1 MWLHTLLVLSVAL
14 VSTEAACKTSDAKWK
29 GPPSVKAVSSSRPER
44 VLVDWQAS
52 ISHPECADSFEVWV
66 WKEGQE
72 KSQGKKSILTGHQ
85 ALKME
90 VSLEPCVFYN
100 IAVDLK
106 EKDWINSHHRESA
119 VTKYNSANLP
129 ASLKPEDMLPYFSV
143 GYHKDPTS
151 GRFDLTKASVRVQT
165 SFITFA
171 SCVKHLEVTG
181 RQKSGVRATQAGLSG
196 PRSSTSGTPDDW
208 ERTDG
213 GWEPYGTG
221 RLPGGKGRPA
231 ERRWGSLGGWNTKP
245 WGHPSSSVPK
255 TQRRLVASGTGAD
268 WSYPTSQPSLPA
280 QRAASVSTTAA
291 PPAIKDT
298 RSIFT
303 NIYPRMP
310 ESSSATAGPAT
321 TAPPFRGQQVEVVVP
336 VEPCKEY
343 EFSLR
348 IVTPAGGSL
357 LTMPGLLLPP
367 LPDIEDY
374 VPPPFTEVVKMSVT
388 GGKLTLTTQTSSPVP
403 ASCLPRYMEAVD
415 AYANRVEAAANS
427 AEGETRIAEVEMG
440 RAQDLVEVTQKK
452 ILARQGC
459 VCDSPR
465 IEVGGKVFLYQGQSD
480 GRPYYRS
487 DIEGRSLPSPTLPTS
502 SPRRNKRSAFIGRVD
517 GGGTTTTR
525 RPWNYG
531 AHGGGSGAWSSS
543 SSSSS
548 SSSRSWS
555 SSTSTGI
562 GGSRLGVSSSRGTL
576 GGSRVSASSIGSR
589 LGPGLPPPPPSPQFL
604 YWSSTSKA
612 WLISPNLGAPESQ
625 AELSSQPSSTSLC
638 PADIAQVWRT
648 KQARTRSGS
657 TTTWVDTPGTAP
669 ICAPDFIP

>member
-1 MWLHTLLVLSVAL
+1 
-14 VSTEAACKTSDAKWK
+14 
-29 GPPSVKAVSSSRPER
+29 
-44 VLVDWQAS
+44 
-52 ISHPECADSFEVWV
+52 V

-85 ALKME
+85 TLKME

-151 GRFDLTKASVRVQT
+151 GGFDLTKASVRVQA

-181 RQKSGVRATQAGLSG
+181 KQKSGVRATQAGLSG

-245 WGHPSSSVPK
+245 WGHPSSVPQ
-255 TQRRLVASGTGAD
+255 TQGRLIATGTGAD
-268 WSYPTSQPSLPA
+268 WSYPTSQPSLPT
-280 QRAASVSTTAA
+280 QRAASVSTTAT
-291 PPAIKDT
+291 PPTVKDT

-303 NIYPRMP
+303 NIYPRMA

-321 TAPPFRGQQVEVVVP
+321 TASPFRGEQVEVVVP

-348 IVTPAGGSL
+348 IVTPAGGTL
-357 LTMPGLLLPP
+357 LTMPGLMLPP

-374 VPPPFTEVVKMSVT
+374 VPPPFTDVVKMSVT

-427 AEGETRIAEVEMG
+427 AEGQTRIAEEEMG
-440 RAQDLVEVTQKK
+440 RAQDMVEVTQKK

-465 IEVGGKVFLYQGQSD
+465 LDVGGKVFLYQGQSD

-531 AHGGGSGAWSSS
+531 AHGGGSGAWST
-543 SSSSS
+543 SSSS

-562 GGSRLGVSSSRGTL
+562 GGSTLGVSSSRGTL

-589 LGPGLPPPPPSPQFL
+589 LGPGLPPPPPSPEFL

-625 AELSSQPSSTSLC
+625 AQLSSQPSSTSLC
-638 PADIAQVWRT
+638 PADISQVWRT
-648 KQARTRSGS
+648 RQARTRSGA
-657 TTTWVDTPGTAP
+657 TTTWVDTPGAAP

>member
-1 MWLHTLLVLSVAL
+1 MWLYKLLVFSVAL
-14 VSTEAACKTSDAKWK
+14 ASSDAACKTSDAKWK
-29 GPPSVKAVSSSRPER
+29 GAPSVRAVSSSRPER
-44 VLVDWQAS
+44 VLVDWQTT

-85 ALKME
+85 TLKME

-106 EKDWINSHHRESA
+106 EKDWINNHHRESA
-119 VTKYNSANLP
+119 VTKYNSAKLP

-143 GYHKDPTS
+143 GYHKDART

-181 RQKSGVRATQAGLSG
+181 KQKSGVRATQAGLSG
-196 PRSSTSGTPDDW
+196 PRSSGTPDNW

-221 RLPGGKGRPA
+221 RLPGERGRPA

-245 WGHPSSSVPK
+245 WGRQSGSLPRSQSRSPSSS
-255 TQRRLVASGTGAD
+255 AGAD
-268 WSYPTSQPSLPA
+268 WAYPSPQPPIIA
-280 QRAASVSTTAA
+280 QRTASASTTGSS
-291 PPAIKDT
+291 PIVKDT

-303 NIYPRMP
+303 NTYPRMA
-310 ESSSATAGPAT
+310 ESSSSTAGPAT
-321 TAPPFRGQQVEVVVP
+321 TAPPFRGQDVEVVVP

-348 IVTPAGGSL
+348 IVTPSGSTL

-374 VPPPFTEVVKMSVT
+374 VPPPFTEVVKMTVS
-388 GGKLTLTTQTSSPVP
+388 GGKLTLATQSSSPVP

-427 AEGETRIAEVEMG
+427 AEGKTRIAEEEMG
-440 RAQDLVEVTQKK
+440 RAQDMVEVTQQK

-465 IEVGGKVFLYQGQSD
+465 LSVGGKIFLYQVPHD
-480 GRPYYRS
+480 H
-487 DIEGRSLPSPTLPTS
+487 SLYVV
-502 SPRRNKRSAFIGRVD
+502 A
-517 GGGTTTTR
+517 
-525 RPWNYG
+525 
-531 AHGGGSGAWSSS
+531 GS
-543 SSSSS
+543 
-548 SSSRSWS
+548 
-555 SSTSTGI
+555 I
-562 GGSRLGVSSSRGTL
+562 
-576 GGSRVSASSIGSR
+576 
-589 LGPGLPPPPPSPQFL
+589 
-604 YWSSTSKA
+604 
-612 WLISPNLGAPESQ
+612 
-625 AELSSQPSSTSLC
+625 
-638 PADIAQVWRT
+638 
-648 KQARTRSGS
+648 
-657 TTTWVDTPGTAP
+657 
-669 ICAPDFIP
+669 

>member
-1 MWLHTLLVLSVAL
+1 MRKLLLAVQGA
-14 VSTEAACKTSDAKWK
+14 
-29 GPPSVKAVSSSRPER
+29 PSVKAVSSSRPER
-44 VLVDWQAS
+44 VLVDWKAS

-72 KSQGKKSILTGHQ
+72 KSQGKKSILAGHQ
-85 ALKME
+85 TLKME

-129 ASLKPEDMLPYFSV
+129 ASFKPEDMLPYFSV
-143 GYHKDPTS
+143 GYHKDRTN
-151 GRFDLTKASVRVQT
+151 GQFDLTKASVRVQT

-181 RQKSGVRATQAGLSG
+181 TQKSGARATRAGLSG
-196 PRSSTSGTPDDW
+196 SRSSTSRTADDW
-208 ERTDG
+208 ERTDS
-213 GWEPYGTG
+213 GWEPYGSG
-221 RLPGGKGRPA
+221 RLPGGHGRPA

-245 WGHPSSSVPK
+245 WGHPSSSASRP
-255 TQRRLVASGTGAD
+255 QPRLTGSGTGAD
-268 WSYPTSQPSLPA
+268 WSYPTSQPA
-280 QRAASVSTTAA
+280 VTIQRASSVSITAT
-291 PPAIKDT
+291 PPTIKDT

-303 NIYPRMP
+303 NIYPRMA
-310 ESSSATAGPAT
+310 ESSSTTAGPAT
-321 TAPPFRGQQVEVVVP
+321 TAPPFRGDQVEVVIP

-343 EFSLR
+343 EFTLR
-348 IVTPAGGSL
+348 IVTPTGGTL
-357 LTMPGLLLPP
+357 ITMPGLLLPP

-374 VPPPFTEVVKMSVT
+374 VPPPFTEVVKISVA
-388 GGKLTLTTQTSSPVP
+388 GGKLTLTTQTSSTVP

-427 AEGETRIAEVEMG
+427 AEGKTRMAEVEMG
-440 RAQDLVEVTQKK
+440 RAQDLVEMTQKK

-465 IEVGGKVFLYQGQSD
+465 LDVGGKVFLYQGQAD

-487 DIEGRSLPSPTLPTS
+487 DVEGRSLPSPTLPTS

-531 AHGGGSGAWSSS
+531 AHGGGSSAWSSS

-548 SSSRSWS
+548 SRSSGR
-555 SSTSTGI
+555 
-562 GGSRLGVSSSRGTL
+562 GGTSSRGTP

-589 LGPGLPPPPPSPQFL
+589 LGPGLPPPPPSPEFL
-604 YWSSTSKA
+604 YWSATSKA

-625 AELSSQPSSTSLC
+625 AVFSSQPSSTSLC
-638 PADIAQVWRT
+638 PADIAQVWRS

-657 TTTWVDTPGTAP
+657 TTSWVDTLGISP
-669 ICAPDFIP
+669 ICAPDFFP